1 MKNILRFF
9 TKRSVW
15 SVIVGFFAILTA
27 VVYIG
32 GSVAMDYQGS
42 INVALGIVDYEIVGS
57 DDSDSEYFKSDYVQ
71 KNSDGSVKYTTDSNG
86 YKHQVYDDEAM
97 RENSRK
103 IGRQVVAEGS
113 VLLWNNDNALPLA
126 EGSKV
131 SLFGIGSVE
140 YSYMCGSTGFLG
152 TVPERNFLE
161 ELEVP
166 VSEGGAGF
174 DINDKLFN
182 FYQSVTATYGL
193 SRANGSSTSNPN
205 FNGANGYT
213 DDRYAELKVNE
224 VPLKVLEEKTGGL
237 EKAVSGY
244 GDAAIM
250 ILPRGSSED
259 GDVWMENKDH
269 LNDDYLDLEK
279 NEADTLKRLC
289 ELKSAGKISKIILI
303 IDSPAVMMMENIKKY
318 DIDACI
324 YACNGGMDSFAG
336 LGDILSGKVNPS
348 GRLVDSIAYNHKSA
362 PATVNFGDF
371 RWTQNGTGLTSDIQ
385 VYNNQYVVYQEGIY
399 AGYRYYET
407 RYSDTVTGS
416 GNAKS
421 SNGVLCGEGE
431 WRYQDE
437 LCHPFGYGVSY
448 TTFEFEDFY
457 VTHEN
462 GERGGTYTVS
472 VKVKNTGNVA
482 GKTPVQIYLQKPYT
496 DYDVQNGIEKSA
508 IELCGFTKT
517 DIIPAG
523 GSQTVTIEVKGEELK
538 TYDTYGKGTYILE
551 KGVYYFAVGKDAHDA
566 LNNVLARQGYNSS
579 NGMVDSLGKATN
591 GNDDLSF
598 AKEIRSN
605 DYVTYATSSQ
615 TGENIKNQL
624 SIGDL
629 NLYEGTKN
637 QTVTYLS
644 RKDWNAT
651 YPTQSVS
658 LKCVNSTMV
667 SDMQYGHEEIESTGE
682 MPTLGTVTAPIELLK
697 LLNPDETDENELR
710 MKLINLKDLD
720 YDHEYWDYLLDQLTF
735 EDMQKLMSQGFK
747 NLNGCENVAAPSV
760 SANDGANGVASKNAS
775 DLVYYSGP
783 ANTLLCQ
790 TWDKELAEKMGDVYG
805 HECLHAG
812 VKHFYAPSVD
822 MHRTPYGG
830 RNVEYFS
837 EDPFISGYMVAAEVK
852 GIEKVGVMTC
862 VKHFAFNDQEINRC
876 GVATFINE
884 QTAREITLKPWE
896 ICISEASPSSLM
908 SSFPRL
914 GTRAVTVNEGLMT
927 NILRGEWGFKG
938 FVETD
943 SAFGQYYMTHYKARA
958 EGVVAG
964 TDLWMNGGVT
974 DGYNLGT
981 PADGKLMWALYEDN
995 ATVVRAMRES
1005 CHRLLY
1011 SRVNSA
1017 AMNGITSS
1025 SKVVYVTPWWIG
1037 TINTLRVV
1045 FLAITIL
1052 CVIIIVLLSVFK
1064 KQIEEAFPAPI
1075 RVRKRVVKTDNVVTI
1090 KREDE
1095 NASHSG
1101 GGNDKNG
1108 DNGRIGG
1115 FLLNKKVLV
1124 IVFAAILVVA
1134 IALAIILPIALSK
1147 KPNPTPT
1154 PDNHVCESTCPICG
1168 GCEDA
1173 DCKEEK
1179 CKQKC
1184 SCKNYTF
1191 DVTDEKVL
1199 VEAAEKNVDGNYVGQ
1214 VDDETPYTIT
1224 YSVNALKDAKVG
1236 LYITLSS
1243 RSDENYVITAM
1254 FYELTINDVKQFSS
1268 AVNNVVTKNPTT
1280 TFTEVYLGEYDLKEG
1295 ENVIV
1300 FTAKPF
1306 DNEHP
1311 SFRSLKIKSSEEISL
1326 IKKSSFVMN
1335 AVDEKVYVSGDLVKD
1350 SNNNRVTGTGDVVY
1364 KINAEKDCTVKLY
1377 VTLSSVGH
1385 LIDAQALGNVISSV
1399 IVNGETIVGY
1409 QGTVPQGADIY
1420 ENYFIGDVKFKQG
1433 ANEIS
1438 ITKSVHTWA
1447 GPYLRGVSLVCS
1459 ETLSLVNAGY
1469 TLTAISDEVFVHG
1482 GYKDTLNN
1490 RIYPTTETFEP
1501 MTVTFGVKVSSD
1513 CVIDL
1518 DAIVSGHGF
1527 DETVTLSRVISSL
1540 TINGEKKNISD
1551 SQIPKAT
1558 DVYSN
1563 YRLGSYNLKAGEN
1576 EISITI
1582 NQLAYF
1588 GPFFR
1593 GIKIDTDAET
1603 VEFYRT
1609 IKDLKAS
1616 DEKVALSEG
1625 ILRQPEGD
1633 RVCGAGTVTYKV
1645 HSNTGMK
1652 VKLYVSVSTVGQFLT
1667 ATPLNQVISSISVNG
1682 VSVNDYGGTV
1692 REGENLYDDYYI
1704 GEFDLKA
1711 GVNEIVLT
1719 QSVYTWAGPYF
1730 RSITIIG
1737 DEEVTLVD
1745 ANA

>member
-1 MKNILRFF
+1 MKLLRFF

-15 SVIVGFFAILTA
+15 SVVVGFFAILTA
-27 VVYIG
+27 VAYIG

-71 KNSDGSVKYTTDSNG
+71 KNSDGSVKYVTDSNG
-86 YKHQVYDDEAM
+86 YKHQVYDDQAM

-113 VLLWNNDNALPLA
+113 VLLWNDDNALPLA

-174 DINDKLFN
+174 DVNDKLFN
-182 FYQSVTATYGL
+182 FYQSVTSTYGL
-193 SRANGSSTSNPN
+193 SRANGSATSNPN
-205 FNGANGYT
+205 FNGTNGYT

-269 LNDDYLDLEK
+269 LNNDYLDLEK
-279 NEADTLKRLC
+279 NEADTINRLC
-289 ELKSAGKISKIILI
+289 ELKAAGKISKIILI

-336 LGDILSGKVNPS
+336 LGDILSGRVNPS

-431 WRYQDE
+431 WKYQDE

-448 TTFEFEDFY
+448 TTFEFDDFE
-457 VTHEN
+457 VTHEI
-462 GERGGTYTVS
+462 GERGGIYKVS
-472 VKVKNTGNVA
+472 VKVKNTGSVA

-523 GSQTVTIEVKGEELK
+523 GSQTVTVEVKGEELK

-566 LNNVLARQGYNSS
+566 LNNVLARQGYNAS
-579 NGMVDSLGKATN
+579 NGMVDSVGNATDGKA
-591 GNDDLSF
+591 DLSF

-605 DYVTYATSSQ
+605 DYVTYATSYQ
-615 TGENIKNQL
+615 TGENIENQL

-644 RKDWNAT
+644 RKDWGAT
-651 YPTQSVS
+651 YPTQAVS

-682 MPTLGTVTAPIELLK
+682 MPTLGLVTAPIELLK
-697 LLNPDETDENELR
+697 LLNPDETDINKLR

-720 YDHEYWDYLLDQLTF
+720 YDHEYWEYLLDQLTF

-760 SANDGANGVASKNAS
+760 SANDGANGVASSNAS
-775 DLVYYSGP
+775 NLVYYSGP

-837 EDPFISGYMVAAEVK
+837 EDPFISGYMVAAEVN
-852 GIEKVGVMTC
+852 GIEEVGVMTC

-884 QTAREITLKPWE
+884 QTSREITLKPWE

-927 NILRGEWGFKG
+927 NILRNEWGFKG

-964 TDLWMNGGVT
+964 TDLWMNGGTT

-1017 AMNGITSS
+1017 AMNGISS
-1025 SKVVYVTPWWIG
+1025 SSEIVYVTPWWVNAVNGLQI
-1037 TINTLRVV
+1037 
-1045 FLAITIL
+1045 ACL
-1052 CVIIIVLLSVFK
+1052 CCLIVCVAIIVLLSVFNK
-1064 KQIEEAFPAPI
+1064 KLQEVFAPYERKRPK
-1075 RVRKRVVKTDNVVTI
+1075 RVRAKTDVVFVNNADT
-1090 KREDE
+1090 E
-1095 NASHSG
+1095 NQTSSSV
-1101 GGNDKNG
+1101 NNG
-1108 DNGRIGG
+1108 DNGTIGG
-1115 FLLNKKVLV
+1115 FFNNKKPLIIVLSAV
-1124 IVFAAILVVA
+1124 IVVL

-1147 KPNPTPT
+1147 KPEPTPT
-1154 PDNHVCESTCPICG
+1154 PDNHVCENTCPICG

-1173 DCKEEK
+1173 DCDEEK
-1179 CKQKC
+1179 CKTKC
-1184 SCKNYTF
+1184 GCKDYSFNAV
-1191 DVTDEKVL
+1191 DDKVL
-1199 VEAAEKNVDGNYVGQ
+1199 VDGADKNVEGNYVGQ
-1214 VDDETPYTIT
+1214 VDDKTPYTIT

-1254 FYELTINDVKQFSS
+1254 FYELTINDVKEFSS
-1268 AVNNVVTKNPTT
+1268 AVNNVTADNPSE

-1300 FTAKPF
+1300 FTANPF

-1311 SFRSLKIKSSEEISL
+1311 SFRSLKIKSSEEVSL

-1335 AVDEKVYVSGDLVKD
+1335 AVDEKVYLSGDLVRD
-1350 SNNNRVTGTGDVVY
+1350 SSTNRVSGVGDIVY
-1364 KINAEKDCTVKLY
+1364 KINSEGDCSVKLY
-1377 VTLSSVGH
+1377 VIVSSVGH
-1385 LIDAQALGNVISSV
+1385 LIDVQALSAVISSV
-1399 IVNGETIVGY
+1399 IVNGKSVTGY
-1409 QGTVPQGADIY
+1409 QATVPQGADLY
-1420 ENYFIGDVKFKQG
+1420 ENYYIGDVEFKEG
-1433 ANEIS
+1433 SNEIS

-1447 GPYLRGVSLVCS
+1447 GPYFRGIVLVGG
-1459 ETLSLVNAGY
+1459 ETLTLVNAGY

-1482 GYKDTLNN
+1482 GYKDTSNN
-1490 RIYPTTETFEP
+1490 RIYPTTETFDP
-1501 MTVTFGVKVSSD
+1501 MTITFGVKVSSD

-1540 TINGEKKNISD
+1540 TINGAEKSITD

-1576 EISITI
+1576 EISMTI
-1582 NQLAYF
+1582 KQLAYF

-1616 DEKVALSEG
+1616 DEKVALSEA
-1625 ILRQPEGD
+1625 ILRQPEND
-1633 RVCGAGTVTYKV
+1633 RVCGAGTITYKV
-1645 HSNTGMK
+1645 QANTAMK

-1682 VSVNDYGGTV
+1682 VSVSDYSGTV

-1704 GEFDLKA
+1704 GEFDLQA

-1730 RSITIIG
+1730 RSITVIG
-1737 DEEVTLVD
+1737 SEEVTLVD